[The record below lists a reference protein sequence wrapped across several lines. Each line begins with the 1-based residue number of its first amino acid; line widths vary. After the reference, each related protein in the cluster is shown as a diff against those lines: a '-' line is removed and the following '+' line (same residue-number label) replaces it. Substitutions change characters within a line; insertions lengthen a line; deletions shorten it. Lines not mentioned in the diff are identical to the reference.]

1 MWDIQGL
8 LRCRTSYNQAVH
20 MLHTGLIRQRTFD
33 WFCLFSDW
41 AAPRFSGTAGFKQ
54 ERFWNRCGKDAYYR
68 RIERI
73 KRLHDNVACGI
84 VKINDAR

>member
-1 MWDIQGL
+1 MGRYIAL
-8 LRCRTSYNQAVH
+8 AY
-20 MLHTGLIRQRTFD
+20 LHEGRISQRAFD

-54 ERFWNRCGKDAYYR
+54 ERLYNRRGRDFYYR

-73 KRLHDNVACGI
+73 RALHDA
-84 VKINDAR
+84 VKSGRIQLSH